1 MRSPWYSCSFITQS
15 VDGSGESKSEPVTTS
30 HCILVLEVNM
40 TSKVDYRY
48 HTGTT
53 L

>member
-1 MRSPWYSCSFITQS
+1 MRCLWYSCSFITES
-15 VDGSGESKSEPVTTS
+15 VDGSGESRSVLVTTS

-40 TSKVDYRY
+40 TSKVDYPY